1 MPPTDDQDGD
11 APSAS
16 GVSRR
21 DLLRLAGASVAV
33 AAAGCAGTAA
43 APPAA
48 GAGGFDLEVDV
59 AVVGSGAAG
68 ATAAVFAAEAGRRVV
83 LLEKAQLFGGTTA
96 KSGGVYWIPN
106 NSFVRAKGI
115 EEPREATLR
124 ALCRYAYPHLFDAG
138 APSHGVP
145 PHAYA
150 LLEALYDNGPP
161 VVEALARM
169 GAVDSFPAENPFG
182 PMPDYIDQTV
192 EDVLPRDR
200 RLWPRKPDGSFG
212 LGDELVR
219 QLKAALEKRGV
230 PSLLGHRVARALTNK
245 RGEVV
250 GLEAAR
256 PDGTTLRVRARQGV
270 VFGSGGFT
278 HNPELMLSYQ
288 PGPSYGG
295 CAVPTNTGDF
305 VAIAQALGAKLGN
318 MGSAWRAQIVL
329 EQALRMPSTPDDVFL
344 PPGDSMM
351 LVDRSG
357 RRVVNET
364 SNYNERTRVH
374 FAWDP
379 VAHDWPNRI
388 LMMVYDRRTA
398 ELFGGRYPLP
408 KPGTASPW
416 VISGD
421 TWPALAAAISARL
434 AAIAPRT
441 GGFTL
446 APSFAKSLAAEVARF
461 DGFAR
466 RGQDDDF
473 QRGRHL
479 YDRRWHSMIWSF
491 PNPGTKW
498 SLADRKNVTMAP
510 FQKRGPY
517 HAILLAAGTL
527 DTNGGPVVNTAGQ
540 VLDHA
545 DRPIPGLYGAGNCI
559 ASPTGHCYFGGGGT
573 LGPAIVFGALAGQ
586 GVAKEPAKEIA

>member
-1 MPPTDDQDGD
+1 MPPQDDDKGGRN
-11 APSAS
+11 AAS
-16 GVSRR
+16 PGVSRR
-21 DLLRLAGASVAV
+21 DLLKLAGVGVAV
-33 AAAGCAGTAA
+33 ATTGAAAAA
-43 APPAA
+43 APSAA
-48 GAGGFDLEVDV
+48 QPQPFDLEVDV

-68 ATAAVFAAEAGRRVV
+68 ATAAVFAAEAGRKVV
-83 LLEKAQLFGGTTA
+83 LLEKAMLFGGTTV

-106 NSFVRAKGI
+106 NSFLQEAGT
-115 EEPREATLR
+115 EEPKDATIQ
-124 ALCRYAYPHLFDAG
+124 AMCRYAYPQLFDAK
-138 APSHGVP
+138 VP
-145 PHAYA
+145 GYGIPPQQYA
-150 LLEALYDNGPP
+150 LLETLYDTGPS
-161 VVEALARM
+161 VVTALAKM
-169 GAVDSFPAENPFG
+169 GAVDSFPADKPFG

-192 EDVLPRDR
+192 EDMLPRDR
-200 RLWPRKPDGSFG
+200 RLWPKKPDGSFG

-230 PSLLGHRVARALTNK
+230 PILLGHRVTKVLTNG
-245 RGEVV
+245 RGEVI
-250 GLEAAR
+250 GLEAVKQ
-256 PDGTTLRVRARQGV
+256 DGTPVRVRTRQGV

-278 HNPELMLSYQ
+278 HNPELMLSFQ

-305 VAIAQALGAKLGN
+305 VTIAQALGAKLGN
-318 MGSAWRAQIVL
+318 MGSAWRAEIVL
-329 EQALRMPSTPDDVFL
+329 EQALRSPSTPDDVFL

-351 LVDRSG
+351 LVNRTG

-364 SNYNERTRVH
+364 SNYNERSLVH

-408 KPGTASPW
+408 KPGTTSPW
-416 VISGD
+416 VITGAS
-421 TWPALAAAISARL
+421 WEALGQAISERL
-434 AAIAPRT
+434 ASIAPKT

-446 APSFAKSLAAEVARF
+446 DPSFARNLEAQVARF

-466 RGQDDDF
+466 KGVDEDFARGK
-473 QRGRHL
+473 HL
-479 YDRRWHSMIWSF
+479 YDRRWHSMVWSY

-498 SLADRKNVTMAP
+498 SLTDRKNVTMAP
-510 FQKRGPY
+510 LQKQGPFY
-517 HAILLAAGTL
+517 AILLAAGTL
-527 DTNGGPVVNTAGQ
+527 DTNGGPVVNPQAQ
-540 VLDHA
+540 VLDSA

-559 ASPTGHCYFGGGGT
+559 ASPTGRCYFGGGGT

-586 GVAKEPAKEIA
+586 GVAKESPKELT